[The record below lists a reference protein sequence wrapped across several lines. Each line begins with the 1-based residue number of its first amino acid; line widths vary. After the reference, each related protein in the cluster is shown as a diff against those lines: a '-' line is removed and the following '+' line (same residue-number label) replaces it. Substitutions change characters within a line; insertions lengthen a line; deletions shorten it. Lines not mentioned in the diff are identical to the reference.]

1 MRILGLSYSYGVL
14 RCRFSALRNLRR
26 GWYRGSVR
34 GYFGAVRFLMV
45 TFDWTYYDIF
55 LAHHVCTIEIVNAHR
70 YALTIAVADYIGSV
84 VLKWQIASRGL
95 NFQRNHPCLPS
106 VYRGKRK
113 RTQFVSRQIFSNHM
127 PKQLQVPDSMFWL
140 PLSFRLWYLS

>member
-1 MRILGLSYSYGVL
+1 M
-14 RCRFSALRNLRR
+14 
-26 GWYRGSVR
+26 
-34 GYFGAVRFLMV
+34 
-45 TFDWTYYDIF
+45 
-55 LAHHVCTIEIVNAHR
+55 CTIEIVNAHR

-113 RTQFVSRQIFSNHM
+113 RTQFVPHQIFSNHM
-127 PKQLQVPDSMFWL
+127 PKQLQVPDSMF
-140 PLSFRLWYLS
+140 

>member
-1 MRILGLSYSYGVL
+1 MHYPSSYNYLSH
-14 RCRFSALRNLRR
+14 RNR
-26 GWYRGSVR
+26 YISDI
-34 GYFGAVRFLMV
+34 FLMV
-45 TFDWTYYDIF
+45 ICYQKYYDIF

-70 YALTIAVADYIGSV
+70 YALTIAVADYVGSV

-127 PKQLQVPDSMFWL
+127 PKQLQVPDSMF
-140 PLSFRLWYLS
+140 